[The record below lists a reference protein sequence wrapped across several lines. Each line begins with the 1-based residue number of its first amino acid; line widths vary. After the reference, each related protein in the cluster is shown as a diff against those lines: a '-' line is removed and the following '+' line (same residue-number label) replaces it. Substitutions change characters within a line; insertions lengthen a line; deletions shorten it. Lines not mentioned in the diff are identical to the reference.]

1 MNPERVTQLKNKCL
15 DLLLLGIVLIS
26 VSGLVY
32 NLFHS

>member
-1 MNPERVTQLKNKCL
+1 MTPETASRLKEKCL
-15 DLLLLGIVLIS
+15 DLLLLGMVLIS